1 MSFNRLA
8 YDTCEVEKY
17 NQETTGPGNY
27 LYDTPLMC
35 DNCLNDNPRI
45 INQKNGVSMNGKFDW
60 RFYAGPVDVE
70 SELFNIT
77 RQNSK
82 CPTKKY
88 SPNCSPKDCG
98 NQGEP
103 CGAGVSETCT
113 DSKSSLRNPWNRPGD
128 NDLVNFPKCTF
139 PTEDTRLSNPVE
151 NLRGTGWN
159 RFDPLCKD
167 PQQQITFPGEY
178 LTSTR
183 IVFKD
188 NHRPCVVSPKVNN
201 MDPNEEMPKCEM
213 IGTVC
218 ANSTKPLYQYD
229 VCG

>member
-1 MSFNRLA
+1 
-8 YDTCEVEKY
+8 
-17 NQETTGPGNY
+17 
-27 LYDTPLMC
+27 
-35 DNCLNDNPRI
+35 
-45 INQKNGVSMNGKFDW
+45 MNGNFDW

-88 SPNCSPKDCG
+88 SPNCSPKDCA

-201 MDPNEEMPKCEM
+201 MDPNEEMAKCEM